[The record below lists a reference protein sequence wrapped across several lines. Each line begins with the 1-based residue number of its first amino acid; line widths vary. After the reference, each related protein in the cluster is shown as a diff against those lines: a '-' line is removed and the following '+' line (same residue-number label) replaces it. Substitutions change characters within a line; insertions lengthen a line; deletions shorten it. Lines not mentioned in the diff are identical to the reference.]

1 MPKFKLAHLCTKNY
15 DFDRKNDKNDDFD
28 EIFLK
33 TMILMKK
40 C

>member
-1 MPKFKLAHLCTKNY
+1 MPKFKLAHLCTENY

-33 TMILMKK
+33 TMILTKK